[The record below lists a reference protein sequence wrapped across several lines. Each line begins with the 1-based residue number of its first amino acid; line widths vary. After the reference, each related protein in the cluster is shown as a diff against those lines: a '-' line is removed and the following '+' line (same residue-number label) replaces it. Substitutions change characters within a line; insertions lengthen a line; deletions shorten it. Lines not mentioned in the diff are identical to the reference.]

1 MFSRRAVVGGMAA
14 TVMVTPALADAD
26 EIITPGMITG
36 PFYPDRLPDD
46 QDWDLLRNGGLESG
60 ATPLIVEGVVRGVFG
75 PPARPVRNATV
86 ELWQCD
92 AKGRYL
98 HSGDARPEPRDEG
111 FQGYGVV
118 RTDAEGRYRFRTLKP
133 PSYTADAGPYG
144 IITRAPHIH
153 MAVTTDGVRRLTTQL
168 FFAAEPLNDQDVE
181 LARIPEP
188 ERRAALMTRPQ
199 DGVARF
205 DMIVLL

>member
-1 MFSRRAVVGGMAA
+1 MFNRRAVMGGLAA
-14 TVMVTPALADAD
+14 TAIVTPALADSD

-60 ATPLIVEGVVRGVFG
+60 AEPLILEGVVRGVFG
-75 PPARPVRNATV
+75 PPASPVRNATI

-92 AKGRYL
+92 ANGRYL

-133 PSYTADAGPYG
+133 PSYTADAGPFG
-144 IITRAPHIH
+144 IITRTPHIH
-153 MAVTTDGVRRLTTQL
+153 IAVTTGGVRRLTTQI
-168 FFAAEPLNDQDVE
+168 FFADEPLNDQDVE

-188 ERRAALMTRPQ
+188 DRRAALMTRPEG
-199 DGVARF
+199 GVARF
-205 DMIVLL
+205 DMVVLL

>member
-1 MFSRRAVVGGMAA
+1 MGGLIASAA
-14 TVMVTPALADAD
+14 ATPALADRD
-26 EIITPGMITG
+26 EVITPGMITG

-60 ATPLIVEGVVRGVFG
+60 SQPLIVEGVVRGVFG
-75 PPARPVRNATV
+75 PPARPLRNATV

-92 AKGRYL
+92 GSGRYI
-98 HSGDARPEPRDEG
+98 HSADRGTSPREEG

-118 RTDAEGRYRFRTLKP
+118 RTDDEGRYRFRTLRP

-153 MAVTTDGVRRLTTQL
+153 LAVTIGGVRRLTTQL
-168 FFAAEPLNDQDVE
+168 FFTGDPLNDQDVE

-188 ERRAALMTRPQ
+188 DRQAALMTNPVN
-199 DGVARF
+199 GVARF

>member
-1 MFSRRAVVGGMAA
+1 MFSRRVMMGGLAA
-14 TVMVTPALADAD
+14 TVMVTPALADA
-26 EIITPGMITG
+26 EEVITPGMITG

-75 PPARPVRNATV
+75 PPARPVGNATV

-92 AKGRYL
+92 ANGRYL
-98 HSGDARPEPRDEG
+98 HSDDARPEPRDEG

-133 PSYTADAGPYG
+133 PSYTADAGPFG
-144 IITRAPHIH
+144 VITRAPHIH

-168 FFAAEPLNDQDVE
+168 FFADEPLNGQDVE

-188 ERRAALMTRPQ
+188 ERQAALMARAI
-199 DGVARF
+199 DGVARC
-205 DMIVLL
+205 DMVVLL

>member
-1 MFSRRAVVGGMAA
+1 MFNRRLIMGGLLASAV
-14 TVMVTPALADAD
+14 VTPALADED

-36 PFYPDRLPDD
+36 PFYPDRMPDD
-46 QDWDLLRNGGLESG
+46 QDWDLLRTGGLESG
-60 ATPLIVEGVVRGVFG
+60 AAPLIVEGVVKGVFG

-92 AKGRYL
+92 ANGRYL
-98 HSGDARPEPRDEG
+98 HSGDEGAAPRDEG

-118 RTDAEGRYRFRTLKP
+118 RTDTEGRYRFRTLKP
-133 PSYTADAGPYG
+133 PSYTADAGPFG
-144 IITRAPHIH
+144 IITRTPHIH
-153 MAVTTDGVRRLTTQL
+153 LAVTVDGVRRLTTQM
-168 FFAAEPLNDQDVE
+168 FFAGEPLNAQDVE

-188 ERRAALMTRPQ
+188 ERQAALMATPQ

-205 DMIVLL
+205 DIIVLL

>member
-1 MFSRRAVVGGMAA
+1 MFNRRLLMGGLLASAV
-14 TVMVTPALADAD
+14 VTPALADED

-46 QDWDLLRNGGLESG
+46 QDWDLLRNGGLEAG
-60 ATPLIVEGVVRGVFG
+60 ATPLIVEGVIRGVFG

-92 AKGRYL
+92 GAGRYL
-98 HSGDARPEPRDEG
+98 HSADAGRAPRDEG

-118 RTDAEGRYRFRTLKP
+118 KTDDQGRYRFRTLKP

-153 MAVTTDGVRRLTTQL
+153 MAVTTGGVRRLTTQL
-168 FFAAEPLNDQDVE
+168 FFAGEPLNDQDVE

-188 ERRAALMTRPQ
+188 QRKAALMTTPV

>member
-1 MFSRRAVVGGMAA
+1 
-14 TVMVTPALADAD
+14 MVTPTLADAD
-26 EIITPGMITG
+26 EMITPGMITG

-92 AKGRYL
+92 GSGRYL
-98 HSGDARPEPRDEG
+98 HSGDARPEPRDAG

-118 RTDAEGRYRFRTLKP
+118 RTDADGRYRFRTLKP

-153 MAVTTDGVRRLTTQL
+153 MAVTTGGVRRLTTQL
-168 FFAAEPLNDQDVE
+168 FFANEPLNDQDVE
-181 LARIPEP
+181 LARITEP
-188 ERRAALMTRPQ
+188 DRKAALMTTPQ

>member
-1 MFSRRAVVGGMAA
+1 MFSRRVVMGGLAA
-14 TVMVTPALADAD
+14 TAMVTPALADAD
-26 EIITPGMITG
+26 EMITPGMITG

-92 AKGRYL
+92 SHGRYL
-98 HSGDARPEPRDEG
+98 HSGDATPTPRDVG

-118 RTDAEGRYRFRTLKP
+118 RTDADGRYRFRTLKP

-153 MAVTTDGVRRLTTQL
+153 MAVTTGGVRRLTTQL
-168 FFAAEPLNDQDVE
+168 FFANEPLNDQDVE
-181 LARIPEP
+181 LARIPELD
-188 ERRAALMTRPQ
+188 RKAALMTTLQ

>member
-1 MFSRRAVVGGMAA
+1 MFNRRLLMGGLLASAV
-14 TVMVTPALADAD
+14 VTPALADED

-46 QDWDLLRNGGLESG
+46 QDWDLLRNGGLETG
-60 ATPLIVEGVVRGVFG
+60 ATPLIVEGVIRGVFG
-75 PPARPVRNATV
+75 PPARPVRNAMV

-92 AKGRYL
+92 GAGRYL
-98 HSGDARPEPRDEG
+98 HSADGGSAPRDEG

-118 RTDAEGRYRFRTLKP
+118 KTDDQGRYRFRTLKP

-153 MAVTTDGVRRLTTQL
+153 MAVTTGGVRRLTTQL
-168 FFAAEPLNDQDVE
+168 FFAGEPLNDQDVE

-188 ERRAALMTRPQ
+188 QRKVALMTTPV

>member
-1 MFSRRAVVGGMAA
+1 
-14 TVMVTPALADAD
+14 
-26 EIITPGMITG
+26 MITG
-36 PFYPDRLPDD
+36 PFYPDRMPDD

-60 ATPLIVEGVVRGVFG
+60 AEPLIVEGVVKGVFG

-92 AKGRYL
+92 ANGRYL
-98 HSGDARPEPRDEG
+98 HGQDAGTTPRDEG

-118 RTDAEGRYRFRTLKP
+118 RTDDQGRYRFRTLQP
-133 PSYTADAGPYG
+133 PSYTADAGPFG
-144 IITRAPHIH
+144 IIIRTPHIH
-153 MAVTTDGVRRLTTQL
+153 MAVTVDGVRRLTTQM
-168 FFAAEPLNDQDVE
+168 FFAGHPLNSQDVE

-188 ERRAALMTRPQ
+188 SRQAALMTTPA

-205 DMIVLL
+205 DMVVLL

>member
-1 MFSRRAVVGGMAA
+1 MFNRRLLMGGLLASTLA
-14 TVMVTPALADAD
+14 TPALADED
-26 EIITPGMITG
+26 DIITPGMITG

-46 QDWDLLRNGGLESG
+46 QDWDLLRNGGLETG
-60 ATPLIVEGVVRGVFG
+60 AAPLIVEGVIRGVFG

-92 AKGRYL
+92 GAGRYL
-98 HSGDARPEPRDEG
+98 HSRDAGAAPRDEG

-118 RTDAEGRYRFRTLKP
+118 RTDDQGRYRFRTLKP

-153 MAVTTDGVRRLTTQL
+153 MAVTVGGVRRLTTQL
-168 FFAAEPLNDQDVE
+168 FFTGEPLNDQDVE

-188 ERRAALMTRPQ
+188 QRKAALMTTPV
-199 DGVARF
+199 DGAARF

>member
-1 MFSRRAVVGGMAA
+1 MFNRRLVMGGMLASA
-14 TVMVTPALADAD
+14 VVTPALADDD

-36 PFYPDRLPDD
+36 PFYPDRIPDD
-46 QDWDLLRNGGLESG
+46 QDWDLLRNGGLASG
-60 ATPLIVEGVVRGVFG
+60 AVPLIVEGTVKGVFG
-75 PPARPVRNATV
+75 PPARAVRNATV

-92 AKGRYL
+92 ANGRYL
-98 HSGDARPEPRDEG
+98 HSGDARPVARDAG

-133 PSYTADAGPYG
+133 PSYTADAGPFG

-153 MAVTTDGVRRLTTQL
+153 IAVTVDGVRRLTTQL
-168 FFAAEPLNDQDVE
+168 FFAGEPLNEQDVE
-181 LARIPEP
+181 LARVPEP
-188 ERRAALMTRPQ
+188 ERQAALMTTPEN
-199 DGVARF
+199 GVARF